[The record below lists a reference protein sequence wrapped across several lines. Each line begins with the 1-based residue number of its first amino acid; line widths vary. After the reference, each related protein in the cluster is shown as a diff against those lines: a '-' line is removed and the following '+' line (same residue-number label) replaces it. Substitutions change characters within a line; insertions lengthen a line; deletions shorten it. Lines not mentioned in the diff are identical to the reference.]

1 MSVKLF
7 FLNVRG
13 INDPDKHR
21 PISDWLYSHRPI
33 FGALLET
40 HIKEL
45 CLARVMNSVCH
56 DWHYLSNHLS
66 DEDGRIVII
75 WKDPAK
81 VTLLAQS
88 RQMIKCEVEL
98 PNYPLF
104 TYSAIYASNLSEER
118 ADLWVELLNTQ
129 ATLSLDSKPW
139 MIGGD
144 FNQILHSHEH
154 STFCHSVHSS
164 RMFEFRDILLQL
176 GVNDLRYYGPVHTR
190 TNNRDIAPVAKKL
203 DRCLINSQILTAFP
217 NATSTFLP
225 PAPSD
230 HTPCLTDLACQLPIV
245 GTQPFRFLNYLTKHP
260 SFLEVVTDAWFLA
273 GSVSVNLASLC
284 WKLKY
289 IKRSLKMLN
298 KENYSN
304 IQQRVQE
311 TYGLLQHAQVQALTD
326 PTTQTFAE
334 EHALNLKWQF
344 LRQIEE
350 CFFQQKSRITWLR
363 EGDLNTAYFHRVC
376 QARDSYNAVR
386 SFLLQSGIII
396 TDPLEMSAH
405 AVSHFKAVLGP
416 DCLPVYT
423 YSTREWFQ
431 TLTPYTCNQQQQGLI
446 LMMPMGEE
454 ITKLMFSLNP
464 NKASG
469 PDGLTS
475 GFFKASWSLLGNEC
489 INSIQEFFNF
499 GFLPTTT
506 NSTILSLVPKFTGA
520 SQISDY
526 RPIFCLY
533 TLYKVI
539 SRLLVRRLKPILK
552 DLILPNQTAFVE
564 GRLLVEN
571 TVLASELVN
580 GYHKNRGS
588 KKITVKVDIAKAF
601 DTLSWDFLFSAMQS
615 LDLPG
620 PFIRLLR
627 SCICT
632 TSFMV
637 GYNGR

>member
-7 FLNVRG
+7 FWNVRG

-190 TNNRDIAPVAKKL
+190 TNNRDIAHVAKKL

-245 GTQPFRFLNYLTKHP
+245 GTQTFRFLNYLTKHP

-311 TYGLLQHAQVQALTD
+311 TYGLLQHAQL
-326 PTTQTFAE
+326 
-334 EHALNLKWQF
+334 F
-344 LRQIEE
+344 L
-350 CFFQQKSRITWLR
+350 FF
-363 EGDLNTAYFHRVC
+363 
-376 QARDSYNAVR
+376 
-386 SFLLQSGIII
+386 
-396 TDPLEMSAH
+396 
-405 AVSHFKAVLGP
+405 
-416 DCLPVYT
+416 
-423 YSTREWFQ
+423 
-431 TLTPYTCNQQQQGLI
+431 
-446 LMMPMGEE
+446 
-454 ITKLMFSLNP
+454 
-464 NKASG
+464 
-469 PDGLTS
+469 
-475 GFFKASWSLLGNEC
+475 
-489 INSIQEFFNF
+489 
-499 GFLPTTT
+499 
-506 NSTILSLVPKFTGA
+506 
-520 SQISDY
+520 
-526 RPIFCLY
+526 
-533 TLYKVI
+533 
-539 SRLLVRRLKPILK
+539 
-552 DLILPNQTAFVE
+552 
-564 GRLLVEN
+564 GRLLLIKTLIAGVNILVFKFHLAKISDNKINSMCGLFLWKGSSEGHHTAKVSWE
-571 TVLASELVN
+571 TVTLTKEQGGLESTIFTLNKAAS
-580 GYHKNRGS
+580 
-588 KKITVKVDIAKAF
+588 
-601 DTLSWDFLFSAMQS
+601 
-615 LDLPG
+615 
-620 PFIRLLR
+620 
-627 SCICT
+627 
-632 TSFMV
+632 
-637 GYNGR
+637 